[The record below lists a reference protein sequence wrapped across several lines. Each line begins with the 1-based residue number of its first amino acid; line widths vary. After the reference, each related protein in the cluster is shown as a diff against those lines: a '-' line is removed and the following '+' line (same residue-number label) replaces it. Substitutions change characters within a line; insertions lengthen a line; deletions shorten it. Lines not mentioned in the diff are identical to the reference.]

1 MNIDHFFKNWGIDQ
15 NPFRAEEARDDEL
28 YQRIMGDEM
37 THPEFEKI
45 MGTFERPGTAVVFGE
60 KGSGKTAI
68 RLLIEERIRRHNAA
82 NPERMAWVIAY
93 DDLNPFLDHLSRH
106 ASQTRHGKPAEF
118 PGIRLADH
126 QDNLLVIATTKLVDL
141 LNGDDE
147 TDVSARR
154 ARKSVRRMSRQ
165 KRVDLAELALLYD
178 LPSRSSQETRWH
190 GLRRLLRVGSV
201 FNQAVCFWMGVVG
214 TGLAAASLAV
224 HALMKKEPAALIS
237 TIFFGLL
244 AIYAG
249 FRWITQAV
257 RTRSLSRKVAREI
270 RVVPRPAAMIAR
282 RLGELAASDLAT
294 QPVPVPGD
302 QDSRYDLMTRLI
314 RILEE
319 CGYASVYVLMDRADE
334 PARVNGDAR
343 RMREIVWPM
352 LNNKFL
358 QQERMGFKLLLPIE
372 LGYLVKKEE
381 PAFFQQARLDKQNM
395 VERLEWTGPTLY
407 DICTKRLLSAAGAEA
422 KVKKLTD
429 LFEPDVTP
437 GDLIDALDQ
446 MHQPRDA
453 FKFLYQVFL
462 EHCKNTPDDLARFTV
477 PKLVLEQI
485 RKQQSQRVK
494 ELYRGLTP
502 A

>member
-28 YQRIMGDEM
+28 YRRIMGDEM

-82 NPERMAWVIAY
+82 QPDRKAWVVAY

-106 ASQTRHGKPAEF
+106 PSQTRHGKAAEF
-118 PGIRLADH
+118 PEIRLADH
-126 QDNLLVIATTKLVDL
+126 QDNLLVIAVTKLVDL

-147 TDVSARR
+147 TNADARA
-154 ARKSVRRMSRQ
+154 ARKAVRRMSRQ
-165 KRVDLAELALLYD
+165 KRVDLAELAQLYD
-178 LPSRSSQETRWH
+178 LPTRSSQETRWFA
-190 GLRRLLRVGSV
+190 LRRLLRVGSV
-201 FNQAVCFWMGVVG
+201 LNQAVCLRMGVVSTVLAG
-214 TGLAAASLAV
+214 VSLGLHS
-224 HALMKKEPAALIS
+224 MMGEPALLVS
-237 TIFFGLL
+237 TVFFGLL
-244 AIYAG
+244 ALYSG
-249 FRWITQAV
+249 FRWITQAF
-257 RTRSLSRKVAREI
+257 RLRGLARKVAKEL
-270 RVVPRPAAMIAR
+270 RVVPRPAAAVAK
-282 RLGELAASDLAT
+282 RLGEMCASDLAA

-319 CGYASVYVLMDRADE
+319 CGYATVYVLMDRADE

-343 RMREIVWPM
+343 RMRDIVWPM

-358 QQERMGFKLLLPIE
+358 QQERMGFKLLLPLE

-381 PAFFQQARLDKQNM
+381 AAFFQQARLDKQNM

-407 DICTKRLLSAAGAEA
+407 DICSKRLLSAAGPEA

-453 FKFLYQVFL
+453 FKFLYQVFQ
-462 EHCKNTPDDLARFTV
+462 EHCKNTPDDLAKFTV